1 MSTHSQASTPSS
13 VQQTCIGLPLSEL
26 PTCEGEGR
34 RCGAP
39 FKPQPELLF
48 HGWLYLSVRLTMS
61 HAPLELLSSEIYIY
75 ILVEVSLCA
84 EGNLALDT
92 CPCPPPLPWD
102 QAGGLGFCSSALANV
117 GLRCDSMLHLFWP
130 GRLLV

>member
-1 MSTHSQASTPSS
+1 MTHPTVRLLTANSQASTPSS

-92 CPCPPPLPWD
+92 CSLTTLTPSHYP
-102 QAGGLGFCSSALANV
+102 GGRQEG
-117 GLRCDSMLHLFWP
+117 
-130 GRLLV
+130 